1 MQWFLYLISILWIAV
16 GSCSILYVKETR
28 EVARK
33 LMAVNLK
40 VMAALPLL
48 AGILFILA
56 ASSSAHSWFILVL
69 GVLSFAKG
77 GLMITNPKG
86 IVDQITDWY
95 LNKMS
100 DQTYRFFGIL
110 TIILGTAILSWIV

>member
-1 MQWFLYLISILWIAV
+1 VS
-16 GSCSILYVKETR
+16 ETR

-33 LMAVNLK
+33 IMAVNLK
-40 VMAALPLL
+40 VLAALPLL

-86 IVDQITDWY
+86 IADQVSDWY

-100 DQTYRFFGIL
+100 DQTYRFLGIL